1 MKSAPVRYG
10 TRFGCRWGQPH
21 NMKLLHESKVVKVER
36 CLICG
41 YRGRYPKDSK
51 GRTDNVKYL
60 KDHVRQFAQRHG
72 STKRVHARL
81 YSPEKTIIRLSA

>member
-10 TRFGCRWGQPH
+10 TRFGCRFGQPH
-21 NMKLLHESKVVKVER
+21 NMSLVSETKTIKVER

-60 KDHVRQFAQRHG
+60 KDHARQFAQRNG
-72 STKRVHARL
+72 TTKRVFNKL
-81 YSPEKTIIRLSA
+81 YSPEKTIISISA